1 MFLLR
6 KHICSCKGKLPR
18 IDISTNRNSGFS
30 AKIVVKLLMLCHPLQ
45 RPESPLICFII
56 SITGFHHEED
66 FFCINL
72 KFGFV
77 EK

>member
-18 IDISTNRNSGFS
+18 IDISNSNRNSDFR

-56 SITGFHHEED
+56 SIA
-66 FFCINL
+66 
-72 KFGFV
+72 
-77 EK
+77 